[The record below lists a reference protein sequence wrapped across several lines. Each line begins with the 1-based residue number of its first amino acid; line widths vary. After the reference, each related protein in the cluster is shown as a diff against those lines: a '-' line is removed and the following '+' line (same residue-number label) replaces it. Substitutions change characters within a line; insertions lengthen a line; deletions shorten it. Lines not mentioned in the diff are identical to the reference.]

1 MRREPLLRKMRR
13 QGEGDAAEDRGG
25 GPGLQVHRA
34 AVEDHRPLADSHAAR
49 QPTRA
54 SLEEDY
60 VLSNS
65 ELERFF

>member
-1 MRREPLLRKMRR
+1 MRR

-65 ELERFF
+65 ELERIFLIF